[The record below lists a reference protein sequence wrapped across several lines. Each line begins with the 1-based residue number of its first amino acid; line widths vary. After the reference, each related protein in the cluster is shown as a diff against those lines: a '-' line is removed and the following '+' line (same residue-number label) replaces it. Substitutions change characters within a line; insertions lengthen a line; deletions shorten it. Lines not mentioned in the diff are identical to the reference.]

1 MHPFLR
7 SVMSACAVLLSIA
20 VGVPASAQM
29 MGCTRYFP
37 AGTKALIFSSYG
49 PKAASPV
56 RLETQDNRTTR
67 QLTVDVA
74 KYEMPL
80 VIVVAS
86 TYHST
91 LWRFNIDPATKVAAI
106 IVFGRHS
113 QGVANVPLEIA
124 VGFSTE
130 ENGVQNGCPKYANSD
145 KLTKFVRDDL
155 GLVVLDEYAGGNA
168 DCLPG
173 PCRDTANGGG
183 FWSMLFGGGSKA
195 PTPEPPIRTSYG
207 AKIDPPG

>member
-1 MHPFLR
+1 MLPFLR
-7 SVMSACAVLLSIA
+7 HVIVACVALLSVA
-20 VGVPASAQM
+20 VAAPASAQM

-37 AGTKALIFSSYG
+37 AGTKALIFHTG
-49 PKAASPV
+49 AAKTASPV
-56 RLETQDNRTTR
+56 KLETQNFRTTR
-67 QLTVDVA
+67 QVTVDIGS
-74 KYEMPL
+74 YDMPVL
-80 VIVVAS
+80 IIAS
-86 TYHST
+86 AYYST

-113 QGVANVPLEIA
+113 QGVANVPPETA

-130 ENGVQNGCPKYANSD
+130 ENGVQNGCPEYAKSS
-145 KLTKFVRDDL
+145 KLIKFVREDL
-155 GLVVLDEYAGGNA
+155 RLVVLDETAGGND

-183 FWSMLFGGGSKA
+183 FWSMLFGGSSKT